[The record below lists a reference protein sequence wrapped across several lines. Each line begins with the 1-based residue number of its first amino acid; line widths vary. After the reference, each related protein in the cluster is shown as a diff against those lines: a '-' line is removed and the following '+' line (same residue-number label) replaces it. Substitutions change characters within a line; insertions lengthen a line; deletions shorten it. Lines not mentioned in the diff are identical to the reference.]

1 MSTKIS
7 IYFRDDEHD
16 RSTDILNR
24 VIIRQ
29 LTRPILDSASF
40 ANKVPHA
47 NQAGTAQRQYKG
59 HYRDLQTDVQDSIP
73 RYLGDFDLCH
83 GECRKWLGGNHHLP
97 LSSIPEFL
105 WNHIFLSQLL
115 ITISPLN
122 ILVLGIVFNRSHDA
136 TGSAP
141 LSSMDPE
148 AEAALEEFVVYL
160 RHQRQ
165 FADVYDYLLNLSR
178 EIALIWYSPWK
189 YTKFM
194 YLIVRYVPFAV
205 VAFLLHLQLVPG
217 MTKATCHWI
226 FPAATFVLMIRT
238 WAIWRRDKRVGCV
251 FVALSCL
258 YIGLA
263 TAGNVTFVRSLVL
276 ADPPYPGFRG
286 CFVLAAANSLTNDY
300 GTLVAMESRMFQV
313 CTCSC
318 SAASHSL
325 IVRKKKVASVA
336 NVIFFTAPSVPLDL
350 HVSFVPLC
358 SAFYAGLTSRV
369 VLNIREVALG
379 DYNKTAVETQ
389 LHDYKDDENPI
400 VPLSFR
406 LRSQG

>member
-1 MSTKIS
+1 
-7 IYFRDDEHD
+7 
-16 RSTDILNR
+16 
-24 VIIRQ
+24 
-29 LTRPILDSASF
+29 
-40 ANKVPHA
+40 
-47 NQAGTAQRQYKG
+47 
-59 HYRDLQTDVQDSIP
+59 
-73 RYLGDFDLCH
+73 
-83 GECRKWLGGNHHLP
+83 
-97 LSSIPEFL
+97 
-105 WNHIFLSQLL
+105 
-115 ITISPLN
+115 
-122 ILVLGIVFNRSHDA
+122 
-136 TGSAP
+136 
-141 LSSMDPE
+141 MDPE

-226 FPAATFVLMIRT
+226 FPAATWTTTVSIITSELVLMIRT

-300 GTLVAMESRMFQV
+300 GTLVAMESLVLVLMII
-313 CTCSC
+313 
-318 SAASHSL
+318 SA
-325 IVRKKKVASVA
+325 IQTYRKGGVNQLSVVIHRDGILFYMYLLVASVA